1 MENIYKIL
9 TMNFFKIH
17 KPLKYRYRPIYYDPK
32 KEAQKEREK
41 KANQEAEGSEEE
53 TYQPKILRRGT
64 FREMHDKNT
73 QARRQQNRQSN
84 IRLII
89 IILFLFLIAYF
100 LMR

>member
-1 MENIYKIL
+1 MS
-9 TMNFFKIH
+9 FFKIH

-32 KEAQKEREK
+32 KETQKEREK
-41 KANQEAEGSEEE
+41 QAAQENEGSKEI
-53 TYQPKILRRGT
+53 YQPKILKRGS
-64 FREMHDKNT
+64 FREIHEKNNKS
-73 QARRQQNRQSN
+73 ARAQNRQSN

>member
-1 MENIYKIL
+1 MR
-9 TMNFFKIH
+9 FFKIH

-41 KANQEAEGSEEE
+41 QAQEQGNEGSEEK
-53 TYQPKILRRGT
+53 YQPKILKRGS
-64 FREMHDKNT
+64 FREMHDKNNKS
-73 QARRQQNRQSN
+73 ARAQNRQSN

-89 IILFLFLIAYF
+89 IILFLLLIAYF